1 MHIYKKEKLGK
12 KRIITLC
19 GLKFNYRKGPHYK
32 YEKVTFSGVSEQTR
46 NPKIV
51 VSLTSFPSRIPSLHK
66 TVSSLMHQTL
76 KPDVIVLWLAKE
88 QFPNGENDLTK
99 ELLNLKQ
106 YGLTIKW
113 CSDIRSYKKL
123 IPSLKEFPNDII
135 ITVDDDVYY
144 DEKLIELLYN
154 SYLENPEFIHCHR
167 CTKIFYKNT
176 AIRAKGGGL
185 KYYKKPSFANKVV
198 GVGGV
203 LYPPNSLYKDV
214 TNEKLFMELAPTND
228 DIWFWL
234 MAVIN
239 NKKIK
244 VIKNHKPNPADL
256 DETQDGPCLTQINDH
271 GDNLFYK
278 QLDNILK
285 YYPELEEKIKE
296 DIYA

>member
-1 MHIYKKEKLGK
+1 MQLYKKEKIGK
-12 KRIITLC
+12 KRIITIC
-19 GLKFNYRKGPHYK
+19 GFKFSYRKGPHYK
-32 YEKVTFSGVSEQTR
+32 YEKVIFSGINEQTR
-46 NPKIV
+46 NPEII
-51 VSLTSFPSRIPSLHK
+51 VSLTSFPTRIPSLHK
-66 TVSSLMHQTL
+66 TISSLMHQTL
-76 KPDVIVLWLAKE
+76 KPDKIVLWLAKE
-88 QFPNGENDLTK
+88 QFPNGENNLTA

-113 CSDIRSYKKL
+113 CKDIRSYKKL
-123 IPSLKEFPNDII
+123 IPALKEFPNDII
-135 ITVDDDVYY
+135 ITVDDDIYY

-167 CTKIFYKNT
+167 CTKIFYKNN
-176 AIRAKGGGL
+176 AIKAKGGGL

-203 LYPPNSLYKDV
+203 LYPPNSLYKDI
-214 TNEKLFMELAPTND
+214 TDEKLFMELAPTND

-234 MAVIN
+234 MAVMN

-271 GDNLFYK
+271 GNNLFYK